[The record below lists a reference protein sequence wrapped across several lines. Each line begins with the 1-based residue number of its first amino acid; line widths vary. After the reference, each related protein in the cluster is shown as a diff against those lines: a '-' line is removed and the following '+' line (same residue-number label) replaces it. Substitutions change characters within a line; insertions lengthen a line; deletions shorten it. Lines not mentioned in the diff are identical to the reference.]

1 MVTLFFPYTLT
12 LAAPLL
18 ATQIEGDAGS
28 AATARFIPGS
38 MIRGAVAARINP
50 EEPGFRDLIISGKVC
65 FLNCYPQSSAGHRSI
80 PVPASWRSAK
90 YSSSKHYYDLSGYA
104 SEREW
109 PNEEL
114 EKVPAEFV
122 TLDQPDLRW
131 VRVATTFK
139 MHHQRDRKL
148 GHATQRTG
156 LFSYEAIDAGQKFG
170 GCVVIKGADQQEVN
184 SLFNQVDGLMQ
195 NALLLGRSRR
205 AEYGGLAS
213 VSWIKREGQERELAS
228 YSSYLNND
236 IKPGERF
243 RVLLTS
249 DYIGKSHTGLIN
261 PNALINELVDLLGP
275 DSVETVGQF
284 LSSRRIG
291 GFNRKWQLPLPQV
304 LALAAGSIVVMKAKK
319 RIPLS
324 KLNALES
331 EPLGERVAEGYG
343 RISFLAAANP
353 MPLITEDSQ
362 PTRVSVIDGIETPP
376 LVIQQAERRLLY
388 QALTNEA
395 YRVAR
400 NIKVCEP
407 PSRSLIGRFRAVLRM
422 PHEKAFKQ
430 IRAWLKNDD
439 KDPDALRRQ
448 ARDQLKRCQVKWPD
462 HPRRSMYDWLQDFVG
477 DATLVHLAQDLR
489 VEFISM
495 KCMLTNKHS
504 AEESAKQLLPEM
516 RKLLLDA
523 VFARI
528 ARQGKR
534 A

>member
-1 MVTLFFPYTLT
+1 MVTLFFPYALT

-28 AATARFIPGS
+28 AVTARFIPGS
-38 MIRGAVAARINP
+38 MIRGAVAARINQGG
-50 EEPGFRDLIISGKVC
+50 PGFRDLILSGKVC

-90 YSSSKHYYDLSGYA
+90 YSSSKGYYDLSGYA

-109 PNEEL
+109 PKEEL

-131 VRVATTFK
+131 VRVATMFK

-148 GHATQRTG
+148 GHATRKTG

-170 GCVVIKGADQQEVN
+170 GCVVIKGADHEEVN
-184 SLFNQVDGLMQ
+184 SLFNQVAELME

-205 AEYGGLAS
+205 AEYGGLAL

-228 YSSYLNND
+228 YSPYLNRD
-236 IKPGERF
+236 INPGERF

-249 DYIGKSHTGLIN
+249 DYIGKSHTGLIS
-261 PNALINELVDLLGP
+261 PNAFIDMLMDLIGLY
-275 DSVETVGQF
+275 SVETVSQF
-284 LSSRRIG
+284 LSFRRIG

-304 LALAAGSIVVMKAKK
+304 LALAAGSIVVMEAKK

-331 EPLGERVAEGYG
+331 EALGERVAEGYG
-343 RISFLAAANP
+343 RIAFLTTANP

-362 PTRVSVIDGIETPP
+362 PTRVSVINDIETPP
-376 LVIQQAERRLLY
+376 LVVQQAERRLLY
-388 QALTNEA
+388 QALTNEV
-395 YRVAR
+395 YKVAR
-400 NIKVCEP
+400 NIEVFEP
-407 PSRSLIGRFRAVLRM
+407 PSRSLIGRFRTVLRM
-422 PHEKAFKQ
+422 PHEKAFQQ
-430 IRAWLKNDD
+430 IRAWLKDD
-439 KDPDALRRQ
+439 DPDALRRQ
-448 ARDQLKRCQVKWPD
+448 TRDQLKRCQAKWLD
-462 HPRRSMYDWLQDFVG
+462 DQRSAYDWLRHFV
-477 DATLVHLAQDLR
+477 DDNTLVCLAQTLR
-489 VEFISM
+489 VKVISRE
-495 KCMLTNKHS
+495 CMLTNESS

-516 RKLLLDA
+516 RRLLLD
-523 VFARI
+523 VVLARI
-528 ARQGKR
+528 ARQSKK